1 MGSCMYTIQSLEASK
16 ANPENQSNQSIT
28 TTKKKKHI
36 HDPIT
41 FKSKKKNQ
49 LPPLLLLYP
58 PTCVKTT
65 TRARVPD
72 FLGSAAR
79 RSAMVGMSAPQ
90 PCGVGRGGVVW
101 WSLIRM
107 DVCGFEC
114 VCVCMRVTALCCD
127 GVLRFR
133 WMCECVSTHAHLPAL
148 PFFFH
153 LRPHLELP
161 VGRGLG
167 LVGEDVVR
175 VGQRLWFYGFWGVD
189 GFV

>member
-1 MGSCMYTIQSLEASK
+1 M
-16 ANPENQSNQSIT
+16 
-28 TTKKKKHI
+28 
-36 HDPIT
+36 
-41 FKSKKKNQ
+41 
-49 LPPLLLLYP
+49 
-58 PTCVKTT
+58 
-65 TRARVPD
+65 
-72 FLGSAAR
+72 
-79 RSAMVGMSAPQ
+79 
-90 PCGVGRGGVVW
+90 VW